1 MDQDLRESGDGLVPS
16 PRLRTLYN
24 LYLIL
29 VVWLAILPWF
39 IPLALFSP
47 PIVSLLVGVPLLA
60 LVLLAAWW
68 IPKYYQTI
76 LYTLQE
82 EDICWRRGVWFRQTG
97 IVPYNRI
104 TNVDI
109 IQGPLARIFG
119 LSSLRIQTA
128 GYSAQAPAEL
138 VLAGIVNPEE
148 IRDIIMGHVH
158 SQSPLAVE
166 TYGGSRSEGASIR
179 ELHGELVRIRTLLEE
194 GQKR

>member
-1 MDQDLRESGDGLVPS
+1 
-16 PRLRTLYN
+16 
-24 LYLIL
+24 
-29 VVWLAILPWF
+29 
-39 IPLALFSP
+39 
-47 PIVSLLVGVPLLA
+47 
-60 LVLLAAWW
+60 
-68 IPKYYQTI
+68 
-76 LYTLQE
+76 
-82 EDICWRRGVWFRQTG
+82 
-97 IVPYNRI
+97 
-104 TNVDI
+104 DI

-179 ELHGELVRIRTLLEE
+179 EIHGELVRIRTLLEE